1 MINHTITPCFIH
13 KKLQHPLTLLLIL
26 SILVWLLATCSTEE
40 QPAVQTVK
48 EEAVRETINQEQTVQ
63 IEPKKPDQTEEIQK
77 NIRAAIEQMIQ
88 AGKLKIGDVWIAA
101 ISILSE
107 FYERRQ
113 FKPAWTATDKID
125 DLMSAINDIEMDG
138 LIPDDYHFR
147 QLREMSQKIEL
158 QSPPK
163 PQLLAYRDLLLTDAL
178 VLMGYHLNYGKVDP
192 GNLDPNWN
200 MSAQMNHR
208 DPATLI
214 QEAIDSGSFYE
225 FLSDLKPRD
234 EFYNQLKVILAQYQ
248 NIKNEGGWQPIPA
261 GPALKKGVKDDR
273 VTLLRNRL
281 LATGDL
287 AGTASM
293 LSAIFDDDLKK
304 AVMHFQLRYGLE
316 SDGIVGKNTLAAMN
330 VPVEMRID
338 QIRVNLERIR
348 WVLHEDL
355 DTFVFV
361 NIPGFKVYYVQ
372 NEMLEWTSRAQ
383 VGKLFRQT
391 PVFKADMTY
400 LEFNPTWTIPPTI
413 LAKDILPAVRKD
425 PGYLQKRDI
434 RVIDSDGKV
443 VNPKSINWS
452 KYTGKNFPY
461 QLRQDPGPN
470 NALGQVKFMFPNKHM
485 VYLHDTP
492 NKNLFDRES
501 RAFSSGCVRI
511 ENPFEFA
518 QLLLG
523 KEWNAN
529 RIDKVI
535 ESKKTTAVKLA
546 DPVPVIL
553 FYLTALPEFDG
564 KFHFRNDVY
573 SRDEAVLEDLNAA
586 FKPADRLVRQSD
598 E

>member
-1 MINHTITPCFIH
+1 M
-13 KKLQHPLTLLLIL
+13 
-26 SILVWLLATCSTEE
+26 
-40 QPAVQTVK
+40 
-48 EEAVRETINQEQTVQ
+48 Q
-63 IEPKKPDQTEEIQK
+63 IEPQKPDQTEEIQK
-77 NIRAAIEQMIQ
+77 NIRAAIEQMTQ
-88 AGKLKIGDVWIAA
+88 AEKLKIGDVWIAA

-113 FKPAWTATDKID
+113 FKPAWTADDKID
-125 DLMSAINDIEMDG
+125 DLMRAIDDIEMDG
-138 LIPDDYHFR
+138 LIPDDYHRR

-158 QSPPK
+158 QSPPE

-192 GNLDPNWN
+192 ANLDPNWN

-234 EFYNQLKVILAQYQ
+234 EFYNQLKAVLAQYRR
-248 NIKNEGGWQPIPA
+248 IKNEGGWQPIPA

-273 VTLLRNRL
+273 LTLLRNRL

-287 AGTASM
+287 VGPTSM
-293 LSAIFDDDLKK
+293 ISAIFDDDLEK
-304 AVMHFQLRYGLE
+304 AVKHFQQRYGLE
-316 SDGIVGKNTLAAMN
+316 PDGIAGKNTLAAMN
-330 VPVEMRID
+330 VPVEKRID

-361 NIPGFKVYYVQ
+361 NIPGFKVYYVR
-372 NEMLEWTSRAQ
+372 NEKLEWTSRAQ

-391 PVFKADMTY
+391 PVFKADMSY

-413 LAKDILPAVRKD
+413 LAKDILPAVKKD

-434 RVIDSDGKV
+434 RVIDNDDKV
-443 VNPKSINWS
+443 INPKSINWS

-492 NKNLFDRES
+492 GKNLFDRES

-529 RIDKVI
+529 RIDKII
-535 ESKKTTAVKLA
+535 ESQKTTAVKLEN
-546 DPVPVIL
+546 PVPVIL

>member
-1 MINHTITPCFIH
+1 MIKFTITQYFIH
-13 KKLQHPLTLLLIL
+13 QKLRHLRSLLLIL
-26 SILVWLLATCSTEE
+26 SALVWLVASCSAEKQPPQPPAQEE
-40 QPAVQTVK
+40 M
-48 EEAVRETINQEQTVQ
+48 VREASAQEPTVQ
-63 IEPKKPDQTEEIQK
+63 IELAKPEQAEEIQK
-77 NIRAAIEQMIQ
+77 NIRAAIEQMTQ
-88 AGKLKIGDVWIAA
+88 SKKLKIGDVWIAA
-101 ISILSE
+101 IAILPE
-107 FYERRQ
+107 FYERRH
-113 FKPAWTATDKID
+113 FKPAWTATDKIH
-125 DLMSAINDIEMDG
+125 DLMRAIDDIEMDG
-138 LIPDDYHFR
+138 LIPDDYHRR
-147 QLREMSQKIEL
+147 QLRYLSEEIEV
-158 QSPPK
+158 QSPPD
-163 PQLLAYRDLLLTDAL
+163 PQLLADRDLLLTDAL
-178 VLMGYHLNYGKVDP
+178 VLLGYHLNYGKVDP
-192 GNLDPNWN
+192 IRRDPNWN
-200 MSAQMNHR
+200 MSARMNRR

-225 FLSDLKPRD
+225 FISDLKPRD
-234 EFYNQLKVILAQYQ
+234 EFYNQLKAFFAQYQ
-248 NIKNEGGWQPIPA
+248 GIKKEGGWQPIPA
-261 GPALKKGVKDDR
+261 GPTLKKGMEDDR
-273 VTLLRNRL
+273 VKLVRKRL

-287 AGTASM
+287 ADTASM
-293 LSAIFDDDLKK
+293 APAIFDDELEQ
-304 AVMHFQLRYGLE
+304 AVRHFQQRYGLE
-316 SDGIVGKNTLAAMN
+316 PDGVAGKNTLEAMN
-330 VPVEMRID
+330 VPVEMRIE
-338 QIRVNLERIR
+338 QIRVNLERVR

-361 NIPGFKVYYVQ
+361 NIPGFKVYYVR
-372 NEMLEWTSRAQ
+372 NEKLEWTSRAQ

-400 LEFNPTWTIPPTI
+400 LEFNPTWTVPPTI

-425 PGYLQKRDI
+425 PGYLEKRDI
-434 RVIDSDGKV
+434 RVIDSKGKV

-461 QLRQDPGPN
+461 QLRQDPGPS
-470 NALGQVKFMFPNKHM
+470 NALGLVKFMFPNKHL

-492 NKNLFDRES
+492 SKNLFDHES

-523 KEWNAN
+523 EEWNAK
-529 RIDKVI
+529 RIDEII

-546 DPVPVIL
+546 KPVPVIL

-586 FKPADRLVRQSD
+586 FKPAGRLVEQSA

>member
-1 MINHTITPCFIH
+1 
-13 KKLQHPLTLLLIL
+13 
-26 SILVWLLATCSTEE
+26 
-40 QPAVQTVK
+40 
-48 EEAVRETINQEQTVQ
+48 
-63 IEPKKPDQTEEIQK
+63 
-77 NIRAAIEQMIQ
+77 
-88 AGKLKIGDVWIAA
+88 
-101 ISILSE
+101 
-107 FYERRQ
+107 
-113 FKPAWTATDKID
+113 
-125 DLMSAINDIEMDG
+125 
-138 LIPDDYHFR
+138 
-147 QLREMSQKIEL
+147 
-158 QSPPK
+158 
-163 PQLLAYRDLLLTDAL
+163 
-178 VLMGYHLNYGKVDP
+178 
-192 GNLDPNWN
+192 
-200 MSAQMNHR
+200 
-208 DPATLI
+208 
-214 QEAIDSGSFYE
+214 
-225 FLSDLKPRD
+225 
-234 EFYNQLKVILAQYQ
+234 
-248 NIKNEGGWQPIPA
+248 
-261 GPALKKGVKDDR
+261 
-273 VTLLRNRL
+273 
-281 LATGDL
+281 
-287 AGTASM
+287 
-293 LSAIFDDDLKK
+293 
-304 AVMHFQLRYGLE
+304 
-316 SDGIVGKNTLAAMN
+316 
-330 VPVEMRID
+330 MRID

-372 NEMLEWTSRAQ
+372 NEKLEWTSRAQ

-425 PGYLQKRDI
+425 PDYLQKRDI
-434 RVIDSDGKV
+434 RVIDSNSKV

-452 KYTGKNFPY
+452 KYTGENFPY

-529 RIDKVI
+529 RIDKII
-535 ESKKTTAVKLA
+535 ESKKTTAVKLEN
-546 DPVPVIL
+546 PVPVIL

-564 KFHFRNDVY
+564 RFHFRNDVY

>member
-1 MINHTITPCFIH
+1 
-13 KKLQHPLTLLLIL
+13 
-26 SILVWLLATCSTEE
+26 
-40 QPAVQTVK
+40 
-48 EEAVRETINQEQTVQ
+48 
-63 IEPKKPDQTEEIQK
+63 
-77 NIRAAIEQMIQ
+77 
-88 AGKLKIGDVWIAA
+88 
-101 ISILSE
+101 
-107 FYERRQ
+107 
-113 FKPAWTATDKID
+113 
-125 DLMSAINDIEMDG
+125 
-138 LIPDDYHFR
+138 
-147 QLREMSQKIEL
+147 
-158 QSPPK
+158 
-163 PQLLAYRDLLLTDAL
+163 
-178 VLMGYHLNYGKVDP
+178 MGYHLNYGKVDP
-192 GNLDPNWN
+192 VNLDPNWN

-208 DPATLI
+208 DAATLI

-234 EFYNQLKVILAQYQ
+234 EFYNQLKVVLAQYQ

-261 GPALKKGVKDDR
+261 GPALKKGMKDDR
-273 VTLLRNRL
+273 VKLLRNRL

-293 LSAIFDDDLKK
+293 ISAIFDDDLEK
-304 AVMHFQLRYGLE
+304 AVRHFQKRYGLE
-316 SDGIVGKNTLAAMN
+316 PDGIAGKNTLEAMN
-330 VPVEMRID
+330 IPVEMRID

-372 NEMLEWTSRAQ
+372 NEKLEWTSRAQ

-425 PGYLQKRDI
+425 PDYLQKRDI
-434 RVIDSDGKV
+434 RVIDSNGKV

-452 KYTGKNFPY
+452 KYTGENFPY

-529 RIDKVI
+529 RIDKII
-535 ESKKTTAVKLA
+535 ESKKTAAVKLEN
-546 DPVPVIL
+546 PVPVIL

-564 KFHFRNDVY
+564 RFHFRNDVY